1 MINIS
6 ISIEK
11 WVDELNKNKEYKEIS
26 SDSKI
31 KKKDRDFLK
40 IKEIKWVQEKNI

>member
-6 ISIEK
+6 INIEK

>member
-40 IKEIKWVQEKNI
+40 IKEIKWEQEKNI